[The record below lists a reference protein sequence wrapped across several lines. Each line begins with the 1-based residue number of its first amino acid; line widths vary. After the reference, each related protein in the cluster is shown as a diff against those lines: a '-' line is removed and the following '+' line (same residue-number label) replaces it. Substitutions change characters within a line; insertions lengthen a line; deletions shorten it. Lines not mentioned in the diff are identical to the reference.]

1 MQIKITQISKDGEA
15 TIRFLNPYKND
26 DEKEI
31 IKRVNNFT
39 IIANVIC
46 ENNYSYMVPFNITSK
61 NLNSSSLNLKLAY
74 PNPSNISMAEI
85 ADKLEIMVIQKI

>member
-1 MQIKITQISKDGEA
+1 
-15 TIRFLNPYKND
+15 
-26 DEKEI
+26 
-31 IKRVNNFT
+31 
-39 IIANVIC
+39 
-46 ENNYSYMVPFNITSK
+46 MVPFNITSK

>member
-1 MQIKITQISKDGEA
+1 MQIQITDISKDGEA
-15 TIRFLNPYKND
+15 TVEILNPNKNE

-31 IKRVNNFT
+31 IQRVTNFT
-39 IIANVIC
+39 IIANVIS
-46 ENNYSYMVPFNITSK
+46 ENNNRYMVPFNITSK